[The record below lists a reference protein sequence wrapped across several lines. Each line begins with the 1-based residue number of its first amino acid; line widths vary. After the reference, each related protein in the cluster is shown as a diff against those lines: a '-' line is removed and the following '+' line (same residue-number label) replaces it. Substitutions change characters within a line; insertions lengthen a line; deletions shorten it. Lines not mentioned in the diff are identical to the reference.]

1 MSEIFNKFLLTGG
14 LFDKFIPKLHLRQ
27 PVFTYSACV
36 PFTKHCERIQ
46 IKKKTSDLNYIYKN
60 ELDKACF
67 AHDASYADSKY
78 LAKRTTPDRISV
90 LA

>member
-46 IKKKTSDLNYIYKN
+46 IKKKQVI
-60 ELDKACF
+60 
-67 AHDASYADSKY
+67 
-78 LAKRTTPDRISV
+78 
-90 LA
+90 